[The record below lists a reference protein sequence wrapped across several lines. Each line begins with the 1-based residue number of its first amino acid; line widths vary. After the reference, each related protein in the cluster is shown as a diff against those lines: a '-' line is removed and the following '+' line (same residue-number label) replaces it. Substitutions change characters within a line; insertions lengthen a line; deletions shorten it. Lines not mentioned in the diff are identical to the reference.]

1 MKVAELKKYLDE
13 RFIKYPK
20 NAKKDYL
27 EKLVASLK
35 TVGELNAEKRINIK
49 DGHVFVAPQESVKFD
64 VKDPI
69 LEAYTDKKGV
79 TYKGVPEMPVTF
91 AVPHIMT
98 KEEAEALFF
107 LNAKEKR
114 LREEAKVTKQVEA
127 RAERKG
133 ITAEQA
139 RSQLEQLEVNLQH
152 HPDIEAPLRDWKIKG
167 YTRNEFKQEDE
178 LEDRILLEAARR
190 DIEQESMEGAEA
202 ETRGYNRER
211 QLLLNII
218 ATGNQQK
225 KNQAF
230 EKLREYATARSLLLK
245 PNRGFKLPPIKFVA
259 SKPYVPPPT
268 PIPSPFEDE
277 PDDSPVRP
285 KFKNPIVKYEPPIQ
299 IATPKVP
306 TPKPSPATPKTPKKV
321 VVAPDKKEAA
331 SFQDDLT
338 AEIKRKQEFKR
349 DMAQLEEVKQQ
360 ALVSSEITE
369 EERAKIIKK
378 IEREEQARI
387 ASQAKA
393 DEEAKKRAAQ
403 KAEEDKRKKLQQKT
417 ETKESQKEQEAE
429 FVIKEKERTE
439 RKKEAAV
446 VDKDK
451 AALDARLNALFEDNT
466 EAMEE
471 AIKQRD
477 EKLLETQKLIQK
489 KERDAKAIL
498 KRNTTRFNKA
508 LDLLKAKKAESKNPK
523 AVEKQITT
531 LVEEQKQ
538 KVEDTQEALDLLR
551 EERSRVKQE
560 LSAQKKKKAEEG
572 AKEKEARKKAINTI
586 KAEEAKKAL
595 PELERQ
601 AEEEK
606 QRIVAE
612 VLKFQAELLAEEK
625 FEERLK
631 EELRKRGIVEE
642 PPPPPPPPPKK
653 KKGKKTDDDLRN
665 EGGLEHAQFIL
676 KEINKLSKEN
686 KKFGDLVED
695 SGMKEFI
702 QDKLK
707 EKEGKLSVAVVDEIF
722 DKAQKRGDATQL
734 KKALQKPIIKRGF
747 DTLKGQVKKHKD
759 AELEKQ
765 KALEDLET
773 ETDSLN
779 EMIQRSE
786 NILRR
791 SQESTRKSQDFR
803 RKSRESKDLLLSI
816 PEKESIKEERPPTIL
831 ERQPS
836 RDVLRRPVVRSRE
849 NVRSKSQDDL
859 ALIEAENKQGLEDA
873 KAAMRSVQSRTKED
887 EGFKF
892 VVEQTGFRQ
901 KFKERINERKG
912 KLTPEYVRSVY
923 DELTEETTKLGKK
936 LVAIEALTDR
946 AEARN
951 TKQGFDKFK
960 KVINEIREKEEKE
973 SKTIDNAF
981 QRAAEISTR
990 VDNLAR
996 DDESI
1001 RALEPAFDKKF
1012 KAKLMKKGEANL
1024 TPEFVTKVGEKLI
1037 EELMGK
1043 KLKRDALLKAEKIV
1057 DRPAKAKAFEKL
1069 RGTKTIAPPVLDA
1082 LLDVMTRLPDRV
1094 KMTRFEGQSLYKL
1107 FTDALANNDDQ
1118 AMKKYAY
1125 LADKVLSGELED
1137 FEEQEEKKRRY
1148 ELHRPNE
1155 KVKIANAITDEREAR
1170 EKKIRDREEEKAKIA
1185 REVAEERLARKN
1197 LASKNITKFIS
1208 AVAKAKQLQRIK
1220 EREKAEES
1228 YRDEKT
1234 ARDRALELQDRK
1246 EKDTA
1251 GIEKAKEFLESLN
1264 EAGKTNETIKALIPS
1279 FEKNFK
1285 KRLYDN
1291 RGNLSPDFVAGV
1303 FKALSAE
1310 MGKQSGQRK
1319 ALLKVEQIVDRPV
1332 KSKAFEKFKKA
1343 TKEIKEAQE
1352 ALARVKRFDDEEVL
1366 EKEAPK
1372 PRPRPRPRSV
1382 SNVAETPTPTPRK
1395 PPTPRKDLS
1404 NLVEPEGTPRRRV
1417 GSEDVTTTPRTLKKA
1432 PTPRQDLSN
1441 LLEPSGT
1448 PRRRATSEDV
1458 TTTPRSRKP
1467 PPPKRTISKEETTRR
1482 QEKSRYEQK
1491 LEDEKNDKLNQEMR
1505 ERYKA
1510 FLEEKKKQRDSAP
1523 PPPELKRRNTL
1534 EEEEQMLED
1543 IRAAM
1548 ADKGREK
1555 RRKLIAEVKAG
1566 LAKKK
1571 QEDEEKY
1578 RKIEERKEFLRLEK
1592 ERDRA
1597 EREAERNAEKE
1608 RKRQEKAEFLK
1619 QEKIKLDAIRAEA
1632 RKAQRE
1638 RKKREKAQKES
1649 IQADTDERIDKE
1661 LEKAE
1666 EDISKITEEQK
1677 RLRIANYKAKV
1688 QAKKEEKAVEEA
1700 FKARQRQEEREK
1712 KKAELE
1718 RKKRQFES
1726 EEDRE
1731 QRKKWA
1737 EEASKEYLE
1746 QRDAKWLRIRERELK
1761 EAIAR
1766 DEELE
1771 RKGLK
1776 KRVIKERTELLK
1788 AQRAVED
1795 ELLRQEKAKAIKEGL
1810 ADFAKRT
1817 LEAEKAK
1824 TRREKLEKVAERQ
1837 RANAERVR
1845 QENEAAK
1852 RRKSLE
1858 DTATSPRTPKTP
1870 KTPKSPKV
1878 QRSADVVTK
1887 APDIADVKTELV
1899 AYMKEVP
1906 MKYKALSLDGKE
1918 IGRDNKDVPLLALF
1932 MDALRGNRL
1941 KEAEKI
1947 ADLTHSFWNMNK
1959 GKGIIQDFPNIKGLR
1974 GTI

>member
-35 TVGELNAEKRINIK
+35 TIGELNAEKRINIK
-49 DGHVFVAPQESVKFD
+49 DGHVFVSPQESVKFD

-69 LEAYTDKKGV
+69 LEAYTDKKGI
-79 TYKGVPEMPVTF
+79 TYKGVAEMPVSF

-98 KEEAEALFF
+98 QEEAEALFF
-107 LNAKEKR
+107 MRAKEKR
-114 LREEAKVTKQVEA
+114 LREEAKVTKQVEE

-133 ITAEQA
+133 ITPEQA

-152 HPDIEAPLRDWKIKG
+152 HPIEAPLSGIKG

-190 DIEQESMEGAEA
+190 DIEQQTMEGEEA

-259 SKPYVPPPT
+259 SKPYVPEPT
-268 PIPSPFEDE
+268 PAPTPVEVDE
-277 PDDSPVRP
+277 PDDSPIRP
-285 KFKNPIVKYEPPIQ
+285 KFKNPIVKYEPPIK

-306 TPKPSPATPKTPKKV
+306 TPKPSPATPKAPTPKVPTPKKV

-338 AEIKRKQEFKR
+338 AELKRKQEFKKE
-349 DMAQLEEVKQQ
+349 MAQLEEAKQQ
-360 ALVSSEITE
+360 ILVSSEITPE
-369 EERAKIIKK
+369 EKAKMMKEALRA
-378 IEREEQARI
+378 EQALL
-387 ASQAKA
+387 ASKAKA
-393 DEEAKKRAAQ
+393 DEEAKKKAAQ
-403 KAEEDKRKKLQQKT
+403 KAEEDRRKKLQQKT

-429 FVIKEKERTE
+429 VVFKEKERAE
-439 RKKEAAV
+439 RKKESAV

-451 AALDARLNALFEDNT
+451 AALDARLDALFGNNED
-466 EAMEE
+466 AMEE
-471 AIKQRD
+471 AIKQKD
-477 EKLLETQKLIQK
+477 EQLEKIRKSILLRELAVKTLIK
-489 KERDAKAIL
+489 TNKEVFSKAFE
-498 KRNTTRFNKA
+498 K
-508 LDLLKAKKAESKNPK
+508 LKAKKEESKNPQ
-523 AVEKQITT
+523 AVEKEIAT

-538 KVEDTQEALDLLR
+538 KVEDTQEALDKLK
-551 EERSRVKQE
+551 EERERVKQE
-560 LSAQKKKKAEEG
+560 LSAQKKKKADEEK
-572 AKEKEARKKAINTI
+572 KEKEARKKAIKTL

-595 PELERQ
+595 PELERLV
-601 AEEEK
+601 EEEK
-606 QRIVAE
+606 ARVAAIVQE
-612 VLKFQAELLAEEK
+612 FERDFIVEQKL
-625 FEERLK
+625 EERVK

-642 PPPPPPPPPKK
+642 PPPPPPPPKK
-653 KKGKKTDDDLRN
+653 KKSKKTDDELRN

-676 KEINKLSKEN
+676 KEITKLSKEN

-707 EKEGKLSVAVVDEIF
+707 EKEGKLSVEAVDEIF

-765 KALEDLET
+765 ALELEKAKEVEKALEKDRKEKNKAGIDRAAELMGNLDDAGREDSTIKALTPEFEKKFKAALKSKRGNWTPEYVEEVYKQLLPEIDKKVTQRNALTDILERPSVSKAFEKLRQNALEAEKKEQYGYAVSKLEKPILKRGFEKFKGQVKKIKDADLEKQRALEELENAMEDLD
-773 ETDSLN
+773 ET
-779 EMIQRSE
+779 RAF
-786 NILRR
+786 LRR
-791 SQESTRKSQDFR
+791 SRENTRKSQERIRKSSDSTRKSLENIQ
-803 RKSRESKDLLLSI
+803 KSRTRSQDRTASQDRVGRESRDYLLPRI
-816 PEKESIKEERPPTIL
+816 GEESLERPPSQA
-831 ERQPS
+831 E
-836 RDVLRRPVVRSRE
+836 E
-849 NVRSKSQDDL
+849 NQK
-859 ALIEAENKQGLEDA
+859 GLEDA
-873 KAAMRSVQSRTKED
+873 KIAIRAVQSRAKED

-892 VVEQTGFRQ
+892 VIDQTGFRE

-912 KLTPEYVRSVY
+912 KLSPEYVREVF
-923 DELTEETTKLGKK
+923 DELSDETTKLGKK
-936 LVAIEALTDR
+936 LIAFEALSDR

-960 KVINEIREKEEKE
+960 KVINEIK
-973 SKTIDNAF
+973 
-981 QRAAEISTR
+981 
-990 VDNLAR
+990 
-996 DDESI
+996 
-1001 RALEPAFDKKF
+1001 
-1012 KAKLMKKGEANL
+1012 
-1024 TPEFVTKVGEKLI
+1024 
-1037 EELMGK
+1037 
-1043 KLKRDALLKAEKIV
+1043 
-1057 DRPAKAKAFEKL
+1057 
-1069 RGTKTIAPPVLDA
+1069 
-1082 LLDVMTRLPDRV
+1082 
-1094 KMTRFEGQSLYKL
+1094 
-1107 FTDALANNDDQ
+1107 
-1118 AMKKYAY
+1118 
-1125 LADKVLSGELED
+1125 
-1137 FEEQEEKKRRY
+1137 
-1148 ELHRPNE
+1148 
-1155 KVKIANAITDEREAR
+1155 EREA
-1170 EKKIRDREEEKAKIA
+1170 K
-1185 REVAEERLARKN
+1185 
-1197 LASKNITKFIS
+1197 
-1208 AVAKAKQLQRIK
+1208 
-1220 EREKAEES
+1220 
-1228 YRDEKT
+1228 
-1234 ARDRALELQDRK
+1234 
-1246 EKDTA
+1246 
-1251 GIEKAKEFLESLN
+1251 N
-1264 EAGKTNETIKALIPS
+1264 EANEIAEALKRVKLNTEQLKRKDALVKA
-1279 FEKNFK
+1279 
-1285 KRLYDN
+1285 
-1291 RGNLSPDFVAGV
+1291 
-1303 FKALSAE
+1303 ALS
-1310 MGKQSGQRK
+1310 
-1319 ALLKVEQIVDRPV
+1319 VDKPS
-1332 KSKAFEKFKKA
+1332 KSKAFEK
-1343 TKEIKEAQE
+1343 IKDF
-1352 ALARVKRFDDEEVL
+1352 VKGKREQ
-1366 EKEAPK
+1366 EKEAREKAKKMEEEAERKRLEVFRETLTPEEKEAISKNLGLRGSRDSVIK
-1372 PRPRPRPRSV
+1372 PRPRVRTLS
-1382 SNVAETPTPTPRK
+1382 SLAEVPEVKTPRTPKK

-1417 GSEDVTTTPRTLKKA
+1417 GSEDVTTTPRTPRKP
-1432 PTPRQDLSN
+1432 PTPR
-1441 LLEPSGT
+1441 
-1448 PRRRATSEDV
+1448 
-1458 TTTPRSRKP
+1458 K
-1467 PPPKRTISKEETTRR
+1467 TISKEEEKRR
-1482 QEKSRYEQK
+1482 AEEQ
-1491 LEDEKNDKLNQEMR
+1491 R
-1505 ERYKA
+1505 FKA
-1510 FLEEKKKQRDSAP
+1510 FQEEKKRKRDEESPQKESKEAKKEP
-1523 PPPELKRRNTL
+1523 KRIYTDDEL
-1534 EEEEQMLED
+1534 EEVRKNL
-1543 IRAAM
+1543 
-1548 ADKGREK
+1548 ADKGRAE
-1555 RRKLIAEVKAG
+1555 RKKMIAEVRAS
-1566 LAKKK
+1566 LAKKA
-1571 QEDEEKY
+1571 EDDKEKY

-1592 ERDRA
+1592 EQERA

-1619 QEKIKLDAIRAEA
+1619 QEKIKLDAIRADA

-1638 RKKREKAQKES
+1638 RKKREKAERES
-1649 IQADTDERIDKE
+1649 IEAETAERIRKE
-1661 LEKAE
+1661 EEKAKQE
-1666 EDISKITEEQK
+1666 EISKITEEQK
-1677 RLRIANYKAKV
+1677 RRRIANYKAKV

-1700 FKARQRQEEREK
+1700 FKSRQRQEERER

-1718 RKKRQFES
+1718 RKKRQFENQ
-1726 EEDRE
+1726 EDRE

-1776 KRVIKERTELLK
+1776 KRVIKERTELLR

-1810 ADFAKRT
+1810 AEFAKRT

-1870 KTPKSPKV
+1870 KSPRTPKIQK
-1878 QRSADVVTK
+1878 SADVVTK
-1887 APDIADVKTELV
+1887 APDVSEVKTDLI

-1959 GKGIIQDFPNIKGLR
+1959 GKGIKFRL
-1974 GTI
+1974 